1 MYKRFNV
8 VSCNVESHTQ
18 TSLKIYNF
26 IMINKTVE
34 RFHVEVH
41 NVKSGLHI
49 CTLLCVCRKAV
60 FFTATNLKQVSE
72 EVDVA
77 SLNLFF
83 QVLQTGRV

>member
-1 MYKRFNV
+1 MWCY
-8 VSCNVESHTQ
+8 ESHTQ

-49 CTLLCVCRKAV
+49 CTLLC
-60 FFTATNLKQVSE
+60 L
-72 EVDVA
+72 
-77 SLNLFF
+77 
-83 QVLQTGRV
+83 